1 MTTAILDHVV
11 INTRRSMDAAAAA
24 FADLGFTLT
33 PRGEHSLGSINH
45 LMVFD
50 DNYLE
55 LLGLP
60 VAGPARRPELLEAPL
75 GLDGVVFKTDDA
87 EASFEVLAAADLAD
101 RPPAGFDRPVDLG
114 DRVASARFRTV
125 HARRDR
131 CPEGRVYFCE
141 HATPELVW
149 RPEWQ
154 AHANGAQT
162 IAEMVL
168 VAADPA
174 AVSARYAAISGGN
187 PLITVLSPAAL
198 GDRYGVL
205 ARPLDG
211 GAARLTALVVATDDL
226 AAARTMA
233 AAAPG
238 VTLATLDDHRFA
250 VRVDDFDTVIE
261 FVTPAA
267 ARAIT

>member
-1 MTTAILDHVV
+1 
-11 INTRRSMDAAAAA
+11 
-24 FADLGFTLT
+24 
-33 PRGEHSLGSINH
+33 
-45 LMVFD
+45 
-50 DNYLE
+50 
-55 LLGLP
+55 
-60 VAGPARRPELLEAPL
+60 
-75 GLDGVVFKTDDA
+75 
-87 EASFEVLAAADLAD
+87 
-101 RPPAGFDRPVDLG
+101 
-114 DRVASARFRTV
+114 ASARFRTV

-211 GAARLTALVVATDDL
+211 GAARLAALVVATDDL